1 MADSTM
7 YVPSTMDSNG
17 WGGTGNGF
25 VWAFLIFALLGF
37 GGNGFGGR
45 NGYQPQ
51 YATQQDVQTTSMF
64 GQMLDGNR
72 DITNQITSS
81 TAQTVSALKDSQL
94 SLQNG
99 LSSIASLGQSIQAK
113 QSECCASIQQS
124 LAQEKYENAQN
135 TASINANTTAQVQKV
150 LDAIQRNK
158 IESLQQQV
166 NSLQQQLASV
176 GTVKYPMSM
185 AYSAGTSPFCGAGC
199 FG

>member
-1 MADSTM
+1 MSDTMA
-7 YVPSTMDSNG
+7 YVPENTG
-17 WGGTGNGF
+17 FGAGNGF

-45 NGYQPQ
+45 GYQPQ
-51 YATQQDVQTTSMF
+51 YATQQDVQTSSMF

-72 DITNQITSS
+72 DIINQITSS
-81 TAQTVSALKDSQL
+81 TAQTVGAMKD
-94 SLQNG
+94 G
-99 LSSIASLGQSIQAK
+99 LANIASLGQSIQAK

-124 LAQEKYENAQN
+124 LAQGRYENAQN

-150 LDAIQRNK
+150 LDMLQQNK
-158 IESLQQQV
+158 IESLQAQV
-166 NSLQQQLASV
+166 NSLQSQLNSV

-185 AYSAGTSPFCGAGC
+185 AYNAGASPFCGNGC